1 MAIYKYDGQQ
11 WIDYNQ
17 YDTAL
22 EVVQKS
28 KNNILYLGSLHDSGA
43 TEEELNRIRNQIIE
57 IQSELSSLE
66 MRTEGIEETLPQKQD
81 ALSAGLAIGLYGTT
95 IAVKLQDIAAKLDSV
110 PSGAA
115 ITESSADFIRVNNIM
130 YYKTQTIVGGMTTY
144 AYEELTN
151 SDLTERI
158 VAQIPTDFKID
169 ESGRLV
175 LIHDSNVIGMGVEI
189 GGVGVT
195 INAPA
200 TATQGTLTATQLG
213 ILEASETNYIM
224 FNHEKYYLMDK
235 QHTSGSLT
243 YSHVG
248 ADNQVNHIKTF
259 TITLSNLTWVLIDTE
274 IGKSE
279 PAITIVDILPE
290 ANEEEFEK
298 HKIYQQGSTL
308 KFIGGDVPENPPI
321 SLKNT
326 LSTTRNGTT
335 SVAVGSNI
343 YIFGGDT
350 KNTRLSTIYKYDTL
364 SDTITTLS
372 ITLPKA
378 IYGAVSV
385 AVGSNIYI
393 IGGYYQSGNA
403 HQNTI
408 QKFNTTSNVLTTLT
422 TTLPSG
428 MAYSSAAAVGGA
440 IYILGGY
447 GDSWSYFDTI
457 EKFDISNETIT
468 TLSTTLPKALF
479 YTSAAAVGN
488 NIYIFGGQD
497 SNANFVNTIYELSL
511 SMVYSFKTI
520 VTE

>member
-343 YIFGGDT
+343 YIFGGRT
-350 KNTRLSTIYKYDTL
+350 
-364 SDTITTLS
+364 SDTVFS
-372 ITLPKA
+372 
-378 IYGAVSV
+378 
-385 AVGSNIYI
+385 
-393 IGGYYQSGNA
+393 
-403 HQNTI
+403 NTI
-408 QKFNTTSNVLTTLT
+408 QKLDTTTNTLTTLT